1 LKKNTQRDS
10 MGVFGAARLRLS
22 RQPAQQSEALD
33 YLGLQSSSDV
43 LLADIGPRPF
53 FSAQR
58 SYGLQRPA

>member
-1 LKKNTQRDS
+1 
-10 MGVFGAARLRLS
+10 MGLFAAARLRLS

-43 LLADIGPRPF
+43 LLADIGPQPF
-53 FSAQR
+53 CSAQR